1 MPSLRITVIQTLW
14 YKVNIMTLMNCNNW
28 NSPIKK
34 SVCLFLH
41 INSWSL
47 NKNFEEP
54 QNLLQS
60 INIHFDVIAITETR
74 ITNNTSVT
82 QIIEL
87 SNYSFEHTPREPS
100 VGGTHLYIA
109 NHLSYKTR
117 SGLNIY
123 KNWIRTYFCWS
134 NQPKSIKHYCWHHLQ
149 TSKNGC
155 DWI

>member
-74 ITNNTSVT
+74 ITKNTSVT
-82 QIIEL
+82 QNTEL
-87 SNYSFEHTPREPS
+87 SDYSFEHTPTES
-100 VGGTHLYIA
+100 YAGGTLLYIV

-117 SGLNIY
+117 TDLNTY
-123 KNWIRTYFCWS
+123 KKFELESTFVEIFW
-134 NQPKSIKHYCWHHLQ
+134 KKLIKNKKGV
-149 TSKNGC
+149 SFR
-155 DWI
+155 